1 MNKFI
6 EVTSL
11 RSGMNSLDRDRNMPH
26 CAFAEI
32 EIPNIVT
39 NIKNIFFISINFYLF
54 VLLTFRRF
62 GYSVHLSV

>member
-11 RSGMNSLDRDRNMPH
+11 RSGMNSLDRDRNMP

-32 EIPNIVT
+32 EIPNTAT

-54 VLLTFRRF
+54 VILTFRRF

>member
-11 RSGMNSLDRDRNMPH
+11 RSGMNSLDRDRNMP

-32 EIPNIVT
+32 EIPNTALTLKTSFSFRLIFICLSYSLFGVSVT
-39 NIKNIFFISINFYLF
+39 PFI
-54 VLLTFRRF
+54 
-62 GYSVHLSV
+62 